1 MKKIFFF
8 ILFLTITIIITSIN
22 IFLKINSDFN
32 HIIGIDINLILYF
45 TITTICVFVIN
56 NIFKKSNLKDSK
68 NFKKDIK
75 NTFSNSFCIS
85 SIISIVFACI
95 IYGSF
100 KNILEIFNLK
110 EGLINYTN
118 FATKIWFISSP
129 FIGLEVAIF
138 RYFYEIDYFVI
149 PIKILI
155 YKLLIFFIISI
166 LFFSERKINC
176 FIYAKPISDIISLIY
191 YTRVCFDLTLNN

>member
-8 ILFLTITIIITSIN
+8 IFLLTLTIFIASIN

-45 TITTICVFVIN
+45 TITTICVIVIN
-56 NIFKKSNLKDSK
+56 KIFKKSNLKDSK

-75 NTFSNSFCIS
+75 NTFSNSFFIS
-85 SIISIVFACI
+85 SIISIIFACI
-95 IYGSF
+95 IYGF
-100 KNILEIFNLK
+100 LKNILEIFNLK

-118 FATKIWFISSP
+118 FATKIW
-129 FIGLEVAIF
+129 LIF
-138 RYFYEIDYFVI
+138 KYFYEIDYFVI

-155 YKLLIFFIISI
+155 YKLLVFLIISI

-176 FIYAKPISDIISLIY
+176 FIYAKPISDIIFLIY